1 MWLCCLKAKQANS
14 KFSGIIFRHVLSSA
28 PPPQLFQV
36 SPPSGPGASPGSGS
50 SPKAVAN
57 PSAQR
62 MNFPNAF
69 FQAPRQLWEP
79 KQSKPEGLGR
89 LTTEVLRCPRCDVP
103 LPYLRFHGA
112 HGTTSHHCYPWDS
125 APGSSQALAGAGT
138 HCKHSRAEGI
148 PGTHGCRI
156 SLTSRA
162 RCPAQQQPRASA
174 VSHQLLSSVTNIPW
188 LIILERN
195 LPLQCF

>member
-36 SPPSGPGASPGSGS
+36 SPPSGPGASPGTGS
-50 SPKAVAN
+50 SPKAVAS

-89 LTTEVLRCPRCDVP
+89 LTTEVLRFRC
-103 LPYLRFHGA
+103 LISISMGH
-112 HGTTSHHCYPWDS
+112 TTPHHIT
-125 APGSSQALAGAGT
+125 AT
-138 HCKHSRAEGI
+138 
-148 PGTHGCRI
+148 PGTPLLGAARLWQELALI
-156 SLTSRA
+156 ASTPELRGSLEPAAAGSR
-162 RCPAQQQPRASA
+162 
-174 VSHQLLSSVTNIPW
+174 
-188 LIILERN
+188 
-195 LPLQCF
+195 

>member
-36 SPPSGPGASPGSGS
+36 SPPFGPGASPGSGS

-103 LPYLRFHGA
+103 AALSPFPWGTRHHITSLLPLGLR
-112 HGTTSHHCYPWDS
+112 SWEQ
-125 APGSSQALAGAGT
+125 PGSGRSWHSLQALP
-138 HCKHSRAEGI
+138 S
-148 PGTHGCRI
+148 
-156 SLTSRA
+156 
-162 RCPAQQQPRASA
+162 
-174 VSHQLLSSVTNIPW
+174 
-188 LIILERN
+188 
-195 LPLQCF
+195 